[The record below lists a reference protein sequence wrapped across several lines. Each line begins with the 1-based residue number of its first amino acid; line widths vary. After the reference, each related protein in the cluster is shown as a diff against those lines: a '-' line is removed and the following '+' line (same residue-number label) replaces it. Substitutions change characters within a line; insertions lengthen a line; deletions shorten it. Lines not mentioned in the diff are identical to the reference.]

1 METWYYEVVSIDGE
15 VSIVG
20 SANMDMR
27 SFEHNFE
34 ILSVIYDKACSGKIE
49 QQFLADSAACVKLDM
64 KHWAAREKR
73 LKVAESVSRLC
84 SPLL

>member
-1 METWYYEVVSIDGE
+1 MSIDGE

-34 ILSVIYDKACSGKIE
+34 ILSVIYDKDCTGTIE
-49 QQFLADSAACVKLDM
+49 DRFLSEASACVQLNRHK
-64 KHWAAREKR
+64 WGKR
-73 LKVAESVSRLC
+73 DKRQKVAESIARLC